1 MIRDLVRD
9 GDSGFSLKKQKNN
22 GGGWGAHGSEL
33 VKKKNK
39 KNKKQVHYLGPATT
53 GLDSRDI
60 QAQGR

>member
-22 GGGWGAHGSEL
+22 GGGWGGQGSEL
-33 VKKKNK
+33 KKKT

>member
-22 GGGWGAHGSEL
+22 GGGWGGHGSEL

-39 KNKKQVHYLGPATT
+39 TTKNRFIIWVLPPLA
-53 GLDSRDI
+53 
-60 QAQGR
+60 